1 MRSLIFFAILA
12 GAVTGCSNPIDEAK
26 QVDTIEA
33 WEAYLAKPE
42 ATGSNKMAGEGRL
55 ETLMSAKAEADK
67 SIPAYD
73 ALMKRFP
80 KSRAM
85 KDWSTQRIALAL
97 AAAEAENTPEGWQKF
112 VAENP
117 KAEGSMV
124 KQAKN
129 RIAIAEYSPKMVVSE
144 LKIEQVNLAEDPKG
158 PKDGWGFSCD
168 ITNNGDKAISY
179 LNIELRITDP
189 SGAAVNPVTMPAVAS
204 TYKVPMPE
212 EWFKPIEPTQT
223 RRWEYT
229 TNEVPEN
236 FASAPKA
243 TMQMITLKFVG
254 EN

>member
-1 MRSLIFFAILA
+1 MRSLIFFAILS
-12 GAVTGCSNPIDEAK
+12 GAVTGCSDPIDEAK
-26 QVDTIEA
+26 QFDTIAA
-33 WEAYLAKPE
+33 WQAYLAKPE

-97 AAAEAENTPEGWQKF
+97 AAAETENTPEGWQKF
-112 VAENP
+112 VTDNP

-129 RIAIAEYSPKMVVSE
+129 RIAIAEYSPKMVISE